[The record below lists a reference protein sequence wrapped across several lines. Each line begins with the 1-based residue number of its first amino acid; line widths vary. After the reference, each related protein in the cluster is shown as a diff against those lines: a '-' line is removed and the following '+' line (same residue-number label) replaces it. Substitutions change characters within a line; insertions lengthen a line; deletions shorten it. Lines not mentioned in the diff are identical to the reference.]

1 MPELELL
8 VCTYGLQG
16 LERLARTQRPR
27 LNGVTYLVSC
37 QLPAQDQLPADILAV
52 ASPELQAFLQRPD
65 VSLHIIHSRGLSKNR
80 NNALR
85 LATAPLALISD
96 DDVDYT
102 AEGLQA
108 VIRAFRNHPQ
118 ADVISFQFRCEGP
131 GKAYPTRPF
140 NHRCPAKG
148 FYITSIE
155 MAFRRERVQGR
166 LRFNEHFG
174 LGSEHFPMGEEAVLL
189 HDMLKAGLECIY
201 QPYVICSHPGQS
213 TGPRELAQASHL
225 QAKGA
230 VLSYLHP
237 HTYAL
242 RLFKEALMNGIKKRV
257 LARFFLANT
266 LKGASLARRLSVFD
280 DPSCGSSSG
289 SWQSTE

>member
-27 LNGVTYLVSC
+27 LNGVAYLVSC
-37 QLPAQDQLPADILAV
+37 QLPAQDQLPADIFAV
-52 ASPELQAFLQRPD
+52 ASPELQAFVQRSD

-85 LATAPLALISD
+85 LASAPLALISD

-102 AEGLQA
+102 TEGLLA
-108 VIRAFRNHPQ
+108 VIQAFHQHPR
-118 ADVISFQFRCEGP
+118 ADVISFQFRSEEQR
-131 GKAYPTRPF
+131 KAYPTRSF
-140 NHRCPAKG
+140 NHRRPARG

-155 MAFRRERVQGR
+155 MAFRREKVQGR

-174 LGSEHFPMGEEAVLL
+174 LGSEDFPMGEEAVLL
-189 HDMLKAGLECIY
+189 HDMLKAGLACIY
-201 QPYVICSHPGQS
+201 LPYVICSHPGQS
-213 TGPRELAQASHL
+213 TGPKQLAQATHL

-237 HTYAL
+237 HTYTL
-242 RLFKEALMNGIKKRV
+242 RLFKEALVNGIKKRV
-257 LARFFLANT
+257 SPRFFLANT

-280 DPSCGSSSG
+280 DPSCGSSSC
-289 SWQSTE
+289 SWQSAE